1 MAKQKK
7 DNKHYISAK
16 ESKNIAKEN
25 AKEIKLLKKK
35 RAAYKE
41 SDYKCQMK
49 DDKNIVEFD
58 NLHTYFYT
66 DSGVGSR
73 AQKSEIKRGI
83 NPQPGK

>member
-41 SDYKCQMK
+41 SDY
-49 DDKNIVEFD
+49 NV
-58 NLHTYFYT
+58 
-66 DSGVGSR
+66 R
-73 AQKSEIKRGI
+73 
-83 NPQPGK
+83 